1 MIVLVIGLALF
12 LGMHSSRIFADSMR
26 TQLIA
31 KIGGNGWKGIYSI
44 ISLLGLVLII
54 YGFGIARESP
64 TVLWNSPAWT
74 RHIAAL
80 LTLPAFIMIVASQ
93 IPGTHIRAK
102 LKHPMVL
109 GVKLWAFAHLLANG
123 RLHDVFLFG
132 AFLVW
137 AVFSFRAARQRDR
150 AAGTVYTAVGASRD
164 VMAVVFGIGAWAAF
178 ALYLHGRLIGVQPF
192 G

>member
-12 LGMHSSRIFADSMR
+12 LGVHSSRIFADNMR

-31 KIGGNGWKGIYSI
+31 KIGANGWKGIYSI
-44 ISLLGLVLII
+44 ISLVGFVLII

-64 TVLWNSPAWT
+64 IVLWNSPVWT
-74 RHIAAL
+74 RHLAAL
-80 LTLPAFIMIVASQ
+80 LTLPACVMIAASQ
-93 IPGTHIRAK
+93 IPGTHIRAS

-123 RLHDVFLFG
+123 RLHDVVLFG

-150 AAGTVYTAVGASRD
+150 AAGTVYTAVGGARD
-164 VMAVVFGIGAWAAF
+164 ALAIVLGVGAWAAF
-178 ALYLHGRLIGVQPF
+178 ALYLHARWIGVQPF